1 MDENVKYLSV
11 IPNAGEQ
18 LSVTFMGNV
27 NHRNL
32 NGLGVAWHISP
43 LELDNNKLGIGNRH
57 TCLDMERW
65 LVVGFMLISQVV
77 FSLFI
82 QSSYD
87 TNDLIPSTNGNKR
100 STQSQYG
107 F

>member
-18 LSVTFMGNV
+18 LSVTFIGNV

-57 TCLDMERW
+57 TC
-65 LVVGFMLISQVV
+65 FC
-77 FSLFI
+77 
-82 QSSYD
+82 
-87 TNDLIPSTNGNKR
+87 
-100 STQSQYG
+100 
-107 F
+107 